1 QGSRHLDRGD
11 TGMLQSNKQNHLG
24 TLGQTLPRPGIILAV
39 ALGLLSGVAFI
50 HNASARSGQGE
61 SLETLSGTW
70 RTTVTLT
77 NCQTGEPLPIPTFPA
92 LNTFETNGTMLETGA
107 RSRFRS
113 PGHGTWERTGHNEFR
128 KHWIFFRFA
137 PDGSYIGTQEVA
149 GTVRLTSPD
158 AFTADGAV
166 TLRDVDGNV
175 VASGCAAE
183 TGTRF

>member
-1 QGSRHLDRGD
+1 
-11 TGMLQSNKQNHLG
+11 MLQSKNQNRLG
-24 TLGQTLPRPGIILAV
+24 ALGQTLAKPGISLAV
-39 ALGLLSGVAFI
+39 ALSLLFGAAFI
-50 HNASARSGQGE
+50 RNASARSGQGE

-70 RTTVTLT
+70 KTTVTLT
-77 NCQTGEPLPIPTFPA
+77 NCQTGAPLPIPPFPA

-107 RSRFRS
+107 RSLFRS

-137 PDGSYIGTQEVA
+137 PDGSYIGTQEIT
-149 GTVRLTSPD
+149 GSVRLTSPD

-166 TLRDVDGNV
+166 TLRDADGNV
-175 VASGCAAE
+175 VGSGCATE